1 VITLFGLLAPYPTHH
16 VLIPINVLI
25 ISTSLLWYA
34 SPMFVCVVVALLTS
48 VLSKSGAR
56 DDHQAC
62 VSVRVNFA
70 NHVKAAV
77 ACMLSP
83 RNLGRRDQRFQ
94 NYR

>member
-1 VITLFGLLAPYPTHH
+1 
-16 VLIPINVLI
+16 
-25 ISTSLLWYA
+25 
-34 SPMFVCVVVALLTS
+34 MFVCVVVAFLTP